1 MKRLCS
7 VVICACALLLIGACV
22 PAYAGAPGSSC
33 ADAIPMGKD
42 YSEKVFKGQSIW
54 YSAWTF
60 DLPLTVTF
68 APTNGANDPAPK
80 VEMDFTCTPGIYEDS
95 ILCSLFCPTSSGS
108 GIQFDMPH
116 SPELKSKTLDDGT
129 FVYYL
134 SLGKRYRDLLLQ
146 MGISYNLEVYVK
158 VTYQSGGVIS
168 MAPDDLF
175 TNCVD
180 GAKFMHYGDT
190 VQVTANDKKRHVIVP
205 YVQWQE
211 DTVIYKWT
219 GTTPC
224 IISVANTCEF
234 DPTDNG
240 DENIIQFEQD
250 VQPGDSVK
258 VLATWIYKWVNNPSY
273 PNEAGMYFA
282 KVYSA
287 APGMLQV
294 KKAPQAPPRSN
305 AIILRLDR
313 TYALNANDTNLY
325 AITRIWDD
333 DTLNTKFTT
342 PTEHVFRMQIASD
355 PDFSDTHLLKEY
367 QYEKNSEGHWQGIRG
382 TEMKAF
388 WNKTTEQYLYVRFI
402 CSEATTITPSRWR
415 MSSCVSKTKY
425 FIHSLDTSF
434 TVKRA
439 SSDLYRFAY
448 AQLAGG
454 NLTLKLSTK
463 NELKVFVA
471 PDCDITLVEDASN
484 LLYFTKFT
492 KTKDKLTISADEI
505 AGWASKIDDEG
516 YLYMRLHHTLSPA
529 PTLTLKSTAPEET
542 DPVYPTTTI
551 AVACDDENRPFV
563 EVSKTQTITIKNE
576 SGAVV
581 KTIEDAQPD
590 TKYPLSELSAGK
602 YTLAGETDEIVVN
615 L

>member
-1 MKRLCS
+1 MKRLCNTLM
-7 VVICACALLLIGACV
+7 CACALLLIGACA
-22 PAYAGAPGSSC
+22 PAYAGVPGSSC

-42 YSEKVFKGQSIW
+42 YSEKVVKGQSIW

-68 APTNGANDPAPK
+68 APANGANDPAPK

-134 SLGKRYRDLLLQ
+134 SLGKKYRDLLLQ

-158 VTYQSGGVIS
+158 VTYQSNGVIS

-180 GAKFMHYGDT
+180 GVKFMHYGDT

-234 DPTDNG
+234 DPTDNA
-240 DENIIQFEQD
+240 DENIIQFEQN

-258 VLATWIYKWVNNPSY
+258 VLATWIYKWVNNPNY

-342 PTEHVFRMQIASD
+342 PTEHVFRMQIATD

-367 QYEKNSEGHWQGIRG
+367 QFEKSGTGHWQGIRG
-382 TEMKAF
+382 TDMKKF
-388 WNKTTEQYLYVRFI
+388 WAQTTEQYLYIRFL
-402 CSEATTITPSRWR
+402 CTEATTITPSRWS
-415 MSSCVSKTKY
+415 MSNCVTKTKC
-425 FIHSLDTSF
+425 FLQSLDTSF
-434 TVKRA
+434 TVNRNSA
-439 SSDLYRFAY
+439 DFYRIAYEQLVGGDLTM
-448 AQLAGG
+448 
-454 NLTLKLSTK
+454 TLSVKDV
-463 NELKVFVA
+463 LKVFFA
-471 PDCDITLVEDASN
+471 QDCNITLSEDAPN
-484 LLYFTKFT
+484 LLYFDKFS
-492 KTKDKLTISADEI
+492 KTKNKFTISAETI
-505 AGWASKIDDEG
+505 ADWASRIDEEG
-516 YLYMRLHHTLSPA
+516 YLYMRLNHNISPKPTITIKSKA
-529 PTLTLKSTAPEET
+529 PAET
-542 DPVYPTTTI
+542 DPVYPATTI

-563 EVSKTQTITIKNE
+563 EVSKTQTITIKDE

-581 KTIEDAQPD
+581 KTIDDAQPD